1 MHCLRAIIAT
11 ASLSSTLA
19 WRGCTV
25 VGAAAAKATGV
36 SSSSLRVAAAA
47 LDNHTKVSPRVSRN
61 AFFSPLR
68 HQQQCPGRIRAMH
81 SRTTT
86 TLAFQNNNGRPP
98 SLSPILRKALSSSS
112 SVDVESKITPIPIIL
127 LAGFLGSGKT
137 STLKHL
143 LENNS
148 NIKIG
153 VVVNDVA
160 SVNIDAKLLSNAGRR
175 MNDRDGEESTIS
187 STSAAVTSFVD
198 DDDDDDTVELQNG
211 CACCSLA
218 DELLSSVVRLTKGG
232 ERDLDAIIV
241 ELSGVA
247 DPMAVKDNWEQAVL
261 AKHPATRLASLERT
275 VTLID
280 ACTFG
285 TDWMTWDTAGDRH
298 TWMEESGSSSGG
310 GDHHAAVRKV
320 PELLAE
326 QVEAADLLLVNKIDL
341 AGREQAIIA
350 SGVARALNDRANVME
365 VEFGRVDARELLG
378 KLDKK
383 VKERGHRDHEDGNIA
398 DCHGVDCTDTSH
410 SHSHEHSSAS
420 CSDHDC
426 ADTSH
431 SPSHDHEHSSSAGCS
446 DPDCSDTSHS
456 HSHEHKP
463 AASTAVKNL
472 GITSFVYKASVP
484 FNSQRLLALL
494 NRWPVPM
501 KDTLDIGL
509 DVAEETPAIERAF
522 VGVLRSKGFCWMAPT
537 HWTPGK
543 RGTGDVWRHD
553 TAMYWSHAGR
563 HFGISSAGK
572 WWGSLSKD
580 QMKPYFAN
588 NMKEYDRI
596 MREDW
601 VSEEWGDRR
610 QELVFIGARLE
621 EEEIRS
627 ALDKC
632 LCTKEEME
640 IYRFKLRNYL
650 DTMFSSV
657 RGGPSLFNVGGLD
670 HIDDPDK

>member
-1 MHCLRAIIAT
+1 MY
-11 ASLSSTLA
+11 S
-19 WRGCTV
+19 
-25 VGAAAAKATGV
+25 
-36 SSSSLRVAAAA
+36 
-47 LDNHTKVSPRVSRN
+47 
-61 AFFSPLR
+61 
-68 HQQQCPGRIRAMH
+68 Q
-81 SRTTT
+81 TTT
-86 TLAFQNNNGRPP
+86 ALAFQNNNRQP
-98 SLSPILRKALSSSS
+98 SFLRKALSSLSSSS
-112 SVDVESKITPIPIIL
+112 SVDVESTTTPIPIIL

-148 NIKIG
+148 NVKIG

-160 SVNIDAKLLSNAGRR
+160 SVNIDAKLLSNPGRR
-175 MNDRDGEESTIS
+175 MNDCNGEESSSAAAAAKTTTTIS
-187 STSAAVTSFVD
+187 STAAAVTSFI
-198 DDDDDDTVELQNG
+198 DDDDDTIELQNG

-247 DPMAVKDNWEQAVL
+247 DPMAVKENWEQATL
-261 AKHPATRLASLERT
+261 TKHPATRLASLERT

-285 TDWMTWDTAGDRH
+285 TDWMTWDTAGDRRS
-298 TWMEESGSSSGG
+298 WMEESSSGGG

-341 AGREQAIIA
+341 AGREQAEIA

-365 VEFGRVDARELLG
+365 VEFGRVDARDLLG
-378 KLDKK
+378 NLNKNN
-383 VKERGHRDHEDGNIA
+383 VEESGHRDHQDGIIA
-398 DCHGVDCTDTSH
+398 DCHDVGCTDTSH
-410 SHSHEHSSAS
+410 SHSHEHASAL

-426 ADTSH
+426 ADTT
-431 SPSHDHEHSSSAGCS
+431 SHDHEHSSSLAGCS

-456 HSHEHKP
+456 HSHEHNP

-509 DVAEETPAIERAF
+509 VVAEESPEIERAF
-522 VGVLRSKGFCWMAPT
+522 AGVLRSKGFCWMAPT

-543 RGTGDVWRHD
+543 GGSGDVWRHD

-640 IYRFKLRNYL
+640 IYRFRLRNYL
-650 DTMFSSV
+650 DTTFSSV
-657 RGGPSLFNVGGLD
+657 RGGPSLFDVGALD
-670 HIDDPDK
+670 HLENTIE